1 MDLISRLNTA
11 TLTAQNE
18 DDLPDFLAE
27 RVYAIAEELTDRPI
41 FRAEIEE
48 LIEQLSLYDT
58 YGQTG
63 YIGMGVNNYILEG
76 TIVRIEK
83 ILFNCGSG
91 AKD

>member
-1 MDLISRLNTA
+1 MNLTDRLNAA
-11 TLTAQNE
+11 TLTAE
-18 DDLPDFLAE
+18 REEDLPDFLAE
-27 RVYAIAEELTDRPI
+27 RVYAIAEQLKGRSV
-41 FRAEIEE
+41 FQAEIEE

-83 ILFNCGSG
+83 KLSDCS
-91 AKD
+91 